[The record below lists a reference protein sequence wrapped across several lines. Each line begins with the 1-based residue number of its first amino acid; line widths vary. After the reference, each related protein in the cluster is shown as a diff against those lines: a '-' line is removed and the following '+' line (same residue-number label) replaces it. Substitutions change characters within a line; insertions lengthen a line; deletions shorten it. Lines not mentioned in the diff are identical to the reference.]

1 MPAIGTLTMILTNV
15 GLSIFNS
22 IQSLKNNDKIRQQQ
36 QAFGEAKIKRERD
49 RMWDNMRA
57 SQKLSQEIEEQLHKQ
72 RLEELNTGFERT
84 ITRLF
89 YTQNIN
95 TWPLNTL
102 PIVLKSGIAVKEDNR
117 IPVLCIL
124 APSND
129 KGFNKII
136 YPQID
141 MGLASHFDN
150 YYSVNS
156 THNVLY
162 LSRGWKSGYAPSGTE
177 IDQLKTNLD
186 SIPVLLIYPFFSEKG
201 ISFIINIWGMKGQ
214 SNAEEMML
222 QPQAETFSY
231 PYLKIP
237 NDPDYDDYVL
247 TTTEEFSVFLKA
259 FIGYVADTYYWQL
272 YGEAPLLPSIMQF
285 SKYVG
290 TDAYEHDYKQLLHE
304 SLSDESVM
312 INDNRRLTNLFYG
325 AAPCLDQ
332 EEKDNYIRQALSQHC
347 FSETINPEIIS
358 EYYGYKDIPCLKV
371 LKENVSD
378 DLIQVALDKGIELI
392 EKRGEL
398 SFYTF
403 SNFPYQQFI
412 NVSIENYDISE
423 TIISFIDFINK
434 NKENYSQIQVSLY
447 IEEVRYK
454 TFLFHLFDN
463 TTKQIVG
470 GDNGYDYHITCNS
483 LMYSKQVKD
492 IFKHNER
499 ASIICSFERI
509 PALLSRIHSNNL
521 IY

>member
-1 MPAIGTLTMILTNV
+1 MPVIGTLTMILTNV
-15 GLSIFNS
+15 GLSIFNN

-36 QAFGEAKIKRERD
+36 QAFGEAKNKRERE
-49 RMWDNMRA
+49 RMWENMRTGQQF
-57 SQKLSQEIEEQLHKQ
+57 SEEIEAQLHQQ
-72 RLEELNTGFERT
+72 RIEELNTGFERT

-102 PIVLKSGIAVKEDNR
+102 PIVLKNGMAVKEDNR
-117 IPVLCIL
+117 IPVLCVF

-129 KGFNKII
+129 KSFNKYI

-141 MGLASHFDN
+141 MELASHFDN

-156 THNVLY
+156 SHDVLF
-162 LSRGWKSGYAPSGTE
+162 LSRGWKSGQVPSGTE
-177 IDQLKTNLD
+177 IDQLKTNLK
-186 SIPVLLIYPFFSEKG
+186 SIPVLLIYPFFNEKG
-201 ISFIINIWGMKGQ
+201 INFIINIWGMKRQ
-214 SNAEEMML
+214 SDAEEMVL
-222 QPQAETFSY
+222 QPQEETFSY
-231 PYLKIP
+231 PYLKLP
-237 NDPDYDDYVL
+237 DDPDYDDYVL

-290 TDAYEHDYKQLLHE
+290 TDTYEHDYKQLLHE
-304 SLSDESVM
+304 SLSDESVI

-325 AAPCLDQ
+325 AAPCLSQ
-332 EEKDNYIRQALSQHC
+332 EEKDDYIRQTLSQHC

-358 EYYGYKDIPCLKV
+358 EYYSYKDIPCLKV
-371 LKENVSD
+371 LKENVSNG
-378 DLIQVALDKGIELI
+378 LIQIALEQSIELI

-403 SNFPYQQFI
+403 SNFPPVQYT
-412 NVSIENYDISE
+412 NVSVDNYDISE
-423 TIISFIDFINK
+423 TIHSFIDFINK
-434 NKENYSQIQVSLY
+434 NKDKYSQIQVSLY
-447 IEEVRYK
+447 IEEAHYK

-463 TTKQIVG
+463 ETKQIVS
-470 GDNGYDYHITCNS
+470 GDNGFDYHVTCNS
-483 LMYSKQVKD
+483 LLYSKQIKN
-492 IFKHNER
+492 IFKHKER
-499 ASIICSFERI
+499 ASIICSIERI
-509 PALLSRIHSNNL
+509 PALLSRIHSNIL